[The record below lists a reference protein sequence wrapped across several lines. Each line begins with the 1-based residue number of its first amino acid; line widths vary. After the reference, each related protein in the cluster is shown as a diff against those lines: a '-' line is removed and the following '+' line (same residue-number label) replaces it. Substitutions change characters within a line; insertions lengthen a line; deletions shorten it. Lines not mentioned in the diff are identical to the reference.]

1 MISFMCFSLN
11 VCAGCILGTSPY
23 GEVFEVY
30 VTNGKL
36 FFDINERILRHYP
49 SAAGMHEIVLRKV
62 LLDN

>member
-1 MISFMCFSLN
+1 MFVLDVFWAYPLTVKFSKL
-11 VCAGCILGTSPY
+11 
-23 GEVFEVY
+23 Y

-36 FFDINERILRHYP
+36 LFDKNERILRHYP